1 MPDLHCLRN
10 PVCSPVCRLFVAL
23 ALAAPAGAL
32 ALELEPCELSLPGTA
47 ITAPAECG
55 TLSVPENPDEPD
67 GRHIDLNVAR
77 VPASGR
83 TAQPDP
89 LFLFAGGPGQAA
101 TEAWLIVAGALK
113 DVNENRDVVLVDQR
127 GTGKSNPLDCPEI
140 EVEEALSSDWDRLE
154 DLTRECL
161 DGLDGDPRFYTT
173 TIAMRDY
180 DAVRAALGYEVVN
193 LYGVSYGTRAAQV
206 YLRLFPE
213 RVRSL
218 VLDSVVPQQLPL
230 GVDHALKLDQA
241 VFRVLSACE
250 AEDTCSSYFP
260 DTATRLREMIEMV
273 DMEPVSV
280 AIEHPNT
287 GEEIEFTFDRDAL
300 AASLRFLMYSSDSQA
315 LVPLLVHEA
324 SETGDF
330 SRMASQM
337 LISTAGITEM
347 LSLGMELSVT
357 CAEDVPFFPEDA
369 SEKTG
374 LLMGDSMI
382 RAARVQCGVW
392 PRGTVP
398 GDFHDAVVSDKPA
411 LLLSGEL
418 DPVTP
423 PEYGDQVASYLS
435 RSRHIVAPGQGH
447 SVTPRGCVGE
457 LISEFIESA
466 DPNAVDTACI
476 SNLRPTPFFT
486 SLTGPKP

>member
-1 MPDLHCLRN
+1 MPDLHHLRN
-10 PVCSPVCRLFVAL
+10 PVCSPVCSLAL
-23 ALAAPAGAL
+23 ALSLAAPTGAR
-32 ALELEPCELSLPGTA
+32 ALELEPCELNLPGTA

-67 GRHIDLNVAR
+67 GRQIDLNVAR
-77 VPASGR
+77 VPANGR

-113 DVNENRDVVLVDQR
+113 DVNEERDVVLVDQR

-161 DGLDGDPRFYTT
+161 DALDGDPRFYTT
-173 TIAMRDY
+173 TIAMHDY
-180 DAVRAALGYEVVN
+180 DAVRAALGYEMVN

-206 YLRLFPE
+206 YLRLFPD

-218 VLDSVVPQQLPL
+218 VLDSVVPQQLPV

-260 DTATRLREMIEMV
+260 DTARQLRELIEMV
-273 DMEPVSV
+273 NQDPVEV
-280 AIEHPNT
+280 AVEHPNT
-287 GEEIEFTFDRDAL
+287 GEQLEFTFDRDAL

-324 SETGDF
+324 AETGDF

-392 PRGTVP
+392 PRGTAP
-398 GDFHDAVVSDKPA
+398 GDFHDPVVSDKPA

-423 PEYGDQVASYLS
+423 PEYGDQVASHLS

-447 SVTPRGCVGE
+447 SVTPRGCVGK
-457 LISEFIESA
+457 LIAEFIESA
-466 DPNAVDTACI
+466 DPFAVDAACI